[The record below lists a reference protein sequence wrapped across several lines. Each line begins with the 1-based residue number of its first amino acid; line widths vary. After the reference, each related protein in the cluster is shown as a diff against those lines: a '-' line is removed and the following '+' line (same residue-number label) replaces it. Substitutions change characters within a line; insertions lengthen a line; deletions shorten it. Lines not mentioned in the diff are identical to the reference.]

1 MAQIKA
7 KLEASGLDRIG
18 AIAIIVIGVAALVMN
33 IVSYSAL
40 ASMDTEAALAG
51 LNATM
56 TRSWNTQYAADLN
69 NAQTGIIMGI
79 LLAAS
84 GVLNFIVKG
93 RRTVGSTALA
103 VSLIALMIR
112 FSGFYAVM
120 MVIAVAA
127 SVLMM
132 VAEGRLREE
141 AV

>member
-1 MAQIKA
+1 
-7 KLEASGLDRIG
+7 
-18 AIAIIVIGVAALVMN
+18 
-33 IVSYSAL
+33 
-40 ASMDTEAALAG
+40 
-51 LNATM
+51 M

-79 LLAAS
+79 LLVAS